1 MNEGYELGVLIS
13 KKKYWYKLPPF
24 KSIAAY
30 ANYVNPNYALVTEKF
45 LKSAHQYRLSVMP
58 YTVNEHEQA
67 KSLQKLGVD
76 GLISD
81 NPNDIL

>member
-1 MNEGYELGVLIS
+1 M
-13 KKKYWYKLPPF
+13 
-24 KSIAAY
+24 
-30 ANYVNPNYALVTEKF
+30 T
-45 LKSAHQYRLSVMP
+45 

-67 KSLQKLGVD
+67 KVLQKLGVD